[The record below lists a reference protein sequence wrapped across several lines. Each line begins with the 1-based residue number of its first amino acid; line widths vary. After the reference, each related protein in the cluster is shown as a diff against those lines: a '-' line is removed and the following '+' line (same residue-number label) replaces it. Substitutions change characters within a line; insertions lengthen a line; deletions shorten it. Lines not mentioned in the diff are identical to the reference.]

1 MGTFLEQA
9 VLAENSDFLKR
20 VKIAAKKTATA
31 IVGEPIDENKLILA
45 DKRHK
50 LGYQVLNG
58 DMTQVFTEAIV
69 SANTSINEN
78 STDSD
83 LEFMAST
90 VFNDIA
96 GVKITEQ

>member
-9 VLAENSDFLKR
+9 LLLEQDDFIKR
-20 VKIAAKKTATA
+20 IKIATKKTATS
-31 IVGEPIDENKLILA
+31 IVGEVIDPNKLDLA
-45 DKRHK
+45 EKRHK
-50 LGYQVLNG
+50 LGYQILNG
-58 DMTQVFTEAIV
+58 DMSKIFAEAIV

>member
-1 MGTFLEQA
+1 MGTYLDQAKLLEN
-9 VLAENSDFLKR
+9 EDFIKR
-20 VKIAAKKTATA
+20 VKIAVKKTATYV
-31 IVGEPIDENKLILA
+31 VGEAIDPAKLELA

-50 LGYQVLNG
+50 LGYQILNG
-58 DMTQVFTEAIV
+58 DMTTVFAEAIV
-69 SANTSINEN
+69 SNNTDININ

-83 LEFMAST
+83 LEFMASI